1 MSAIS
6 YQDAKAIVLAR
17 LQRIIESLPVAERS
31 MPRIVINM
39 RPYSYL
45 DLLREVQMDTDV
57 GRAYVYMVAKQ
68 LGYVIVG

>member
-6 YQDAKAIVLAR
+6 YHEAKAIVLAR

-31 MPRIVINM
+31 MPRIAINM

-68 LGYVIVG
+68 LGYVITG

>member
-1 MSAIS
+1 VSAIS

>member
-57 GRAYVYMVAKQ
+57 GRAYVYMVA
-68 LGYVIVG
+68 